1 MDTIREVPT
10 PVTPTG
16 AAAAPVDGDPADLA
30 ADSSTDAAIEAR
42 REPPI
47 EGHGTLAQLLRRM
60 RHQTDFP
67 AMSESVVRVQTL
79 ASSETES
86 LNGLTNEILKDVA
99 LTQKLLRLVNS
110 AQFAHPGGGI
120 STVSRAVSLIG
131 FAGIRNLALSLL
143 LLEHMQDK
151 VHAQQLRTEFLRSLL
166 AASLASDLCTV
177 AQEGEEAFIGA
188 LFQNLGR
195 MLAGF
200 YLPDEATRI
209 REAVA
214 AGQTEVAAAHQVLR
228 LDYETLGL
236 GVARVWGLP
245 GPIQRL
251 MSRPVGRPPMRMPAD
266 RAERLRWLVLAANDA
281 ADAVLAHDDNDLPTK
296 LQRLSQQYAASL
308 GLDAEH
314 VVQSVHQARDRLA
327 QTAEALGIVVLPH
340 TPAAR
345 LAHRLPEPDAQ
356 PAHRD
361 HAGQPSADAPDALN
375 GLKLEATRP
384 PPQGPAPGAEA
395 MALGLLSTGIQDVTQ
410 ALADGGALNDV
421 LRMVLETLF
430 RALRCRRVLLCLRD
444 GSGQQLVGRMGLGEE
459 AIDIAR
465 RFRLP
470 LHGST
475 DLFALVCNKGVDTLI
490 SDASA
495 PNVAQRLPVWYREQ
509 IGAPC
514 FLLLPLQL
522 KGAPLGLLYADT
534 DEPGAITLSEQ
545 QLALVKTLRNQAVMA
560 FRQAR

>member
-1 MDTIREVPT
+1 MSSNT
-10 PVTPTG
+10 PDATAP
-16 AAAAPVDGDPADLA
+16 AAAVAPGDAGTDGA
-30 ADSSTDAAIEAR
+30 
-42 REPPI
+42 PP
-47 EGHGTLAQLLRRM
+47 EGAGTLADLLRRM

-67 AMSESVVRVQTL
+67 AMSESIVRVQAL

-86 LNGLTNEILKDVA
+86 LNSLTNEILKDVA

-110 AQFAHPGGGI
+110 AQFAHAGGGI

-151 VHAQQLRTEFLRSLL
+151 AHAQQLRTEFLRSLL

-177 AQEGEEAFIGA
+177 VREGEEAFIGA

-200 YLPDEATRI
+200 YLPDEAR
-209 REAVA
+209 RVRDAVA
-214 AGQTEVAAAHQVLR
+214 AGETEAAAALKVLR
-228 LDYETLGL
+228 LDYEALGL
-236 GVARVWGLP
+236 GVARAWGLP

-251 MSRPVGRPPMRMPAD
+251 MSRPAGRPPLRMPAD
-266 RAERLRWLVLAANDA
+266 NAERLRWLVLAANDA
-281 ADAVLAHDDNDLPTK
+281 ADAVLAHDEKALPPK
-296 LQRLSQQYAASL
+296 LERLAQQYAASL

-314 VVQSVHQARDRLA
+314 VVHSVHQARDRLA
-327 QTAEALGIVVLPH
+327 QTAEALGIVVLPKS
-340 TPAAR
+340 PAAR
-345 LAHRLPEPDAQ
+345 LAQRLPPKDAAAQEGADHPVVDAQ
-356 PAHRD
+356 DTLGGLALSASEPEPQA
-361 HAGQPSADAPDALN
+361 AAPTADAIAV
-375 GLKLEATRP
+375 
-384 PPQGPAPGAEA
+384 
-395 MALGLLSTGIQDVTQ
+395 GLLSTGIQDVTQ

-430 RALRCRRVLLCLRD
+430 RSLGCRRVLLCLRD
-444 GSGQQLVGRMGLGEE
+444 ASGQQLLGRMGLGED
-459 AIDIAR
+459 ATDVAR
-465 RFRLP
+465 RFKLP
-470 LHGST
+470 LQGAN

-495 PNVAQRLPVWYREQ
+495 PNVAQRLPAWYREQ
-509 IGAPC
+509 IAAPC

-522 KGAPLGLLYADT
+522 KGAPLGLIYADT
-534 DEPGAITLSEQ
+534 ATAGAIALGEQ
-545 QLALVKTLRNQAVMA
+545 PLALVKTLRNQAVMA

>member
-1 MDTIREVPT
+1 MNTRPDPT
-10 PVTPTG
+10 AP
-16 AAAAPVDGDPADLA
+16 AAAVVIDGVGL
-30 ADSSTDAAIEAR
+30 TDV
-42 REPPI
+42 PLV
-47 EGHGTLAQLLRRM
+47 GSGTLAELLRRM

-67 AMSESVVRVQTL
+67 AMSESIVRVQTL

-86 LNGLTNEILKDVA
+86 LNALTNEILKDVA

-110 AQFAHPGGGI
+110 AQFAHSGGGI

-151 VHAQQLRTEFLRSLL
+151 AHAQQLRTEFLRSLL

-177 AQEGEEAFIGA
+177 VHEGEEAFIGA

-195 MLAGF
+195 MLAGY
-200 YLPDEATRI
+200 YLPDEAR
-209 REAVA
+209 RVRDAVV
-214 AGQTEVAAAHQVLR
+214 AGQTEVSAATQVLR

-236 GVARVWGLP
+236 GVARAWGLP

-251 MSRPVGRPPMRMPAD
+251 MSRPVGRPPARMPAD
-266 RAERLRWLVLAANDA
+266 HAERLRWLVLAANEA
-281 ADAVLAHDDNDLPTK
+281 ADAVLAHGDQVLPQK
-296 LQRLSQQYAASL
+296 LERLAHQYAASL
-308 GLDAEH
+308 GLDANR

-327 QTAEALGIVVLPH
+327 QTAEVLGIVVVPH

-345 LAHRLPEPDAQ
+345 LAQRLPEPQADATLAVDEVTSTVDAQ
-356 PAHRD
+356 DSMSGLLAFNAVEPEP
-361 HAGQPSADAPDALN
+361 HA
-375 GLKLEATRP
+375 
-384 PPQGPAPGAEA
+384 PAPTPENIS
-395 MALGLLSTGIQDVTQ
+395 LGLLSTGIQDVTQ

-430 RALRCRRVLLCLRD
+430 RALGCRRVLLCLRD
-444 GSGQQLVGRMGLGEE
+444 ATGQQLLGRMGLGEDAAE
-459 AIDIAR
+459 IAR
-465 RFRLP
+465 CFKLP
-470 LHGST
+470 LQGGN

-490 SDASA
+490 SDARA
-495 PNVAQRLPVWYREQ
+495 PNVAQRLPAWYREQ

-522 KGAPLGLLYADT
+522 KGAPLGLIYADT
-534 DEPGAITLSEQ
+534 AVAGAITLGEQ
-545 QLALVKTLRNQAVMA
+545 PLALVKTLRNQAVMA

>member
-1 MDTIREVPT
+1 MDTT
-10 PVTPTG
+10 SDST
-16 AAAAPVDGDPADLA
+16 APAEAVAPGDA
-30 ADSSTDAAIEAR
+30 STDR
-42 REPPI
+42 PPV
-47 EGHGTLAQLLRRM
+47 EGAGALADLLRRM

-67 AMSESVVRVQTL
+67 AMSESIVRVQAL

-86 LNGLTNEILKDVA
+86 LNSLTNEILKDVA

-110 AQFAHPGGGI
+110 AQFAHASGGI

-151 VHAQQLRTEFLRSLL
+151 AHAQQLRTEFLRSLL

-177 AQEGEEAFIGA
+177 VREGEEAFIGA

-200 YLPDEATRI
+200 YLPDEAR
-209 REAVA
+209 RVRDAVA
-214 AGQTEVAAAHQVLR
+214 AGTAEPAAALKVLR
-228 LDYETLGL
+228 LDYEALGL
-236 GVARVWGLP
+236 GVARAWGLP

-251 MSRPVGRPPMRMPAD
+251 MSRPVGRPPVRMPAD
-266 RAERLRWLVLAANDA
+266 NAERLRWLVLAANDA
-281 ADAVLAHDDNDLPTK
+281 ADAVLAHDEKALPPK
-296 LQRLSQQYAASL
+296 LERLAQQYAASL

-314 VVQSVHQARDRLA
+314 VVHSVHQARDRLA
-327 QTAEALGIVVLPH
+327 QTAEALGIAVLAQ

-345 LAHRLPEPDAQ
+345 LAHRLPPKDAAAADPDGA
-356 PAHRD
+356 D
-361 HAGQPSADAPDALN
+361 HPVVDAPDTLSGLALSASPAEP
-375 GLKLEATRP
+375 EA
-384 PPQGPAPGAEA
+384 PAPTADA
-395 MALGLLSTGIQDVTQ
+395 IAVGLLSTGIQDVTQ

-430 RALRCRRVLLCLRD
+430 RALGCRRVLLCLRD
-444 GSGQQLVGRMGLGEE
+444 ASGQQLLGRMGLGEDATE
-459 AIDIAR
+459 VAR
-465 RFRLP
+465 RFKLS
-470 LHGST
+470 LQGSN
-475 DLFALVCNKGVDTLI
+475 DLFALVCTKGVDTLI

-495 PNVAQRLPVWYREQ
+495 PNVAQRLPNWYREQ
-509 IGAPC
+509 IAAPC

-522 KGAPLGLLYADT
+522 KGAPLGLIYADT
-534 DEPGAITLSEQ
+534 ATAGAIALGEQ
-545 QLALVKTLRNQAVMA
+545 PLALVKTLRNQAVMA

>member
-1 MDTIREVPT
+1 MNTSGVPSA
-10 PVTPTG
+10 P
-16 AAAAPVDGDPADLA
+16 AAAEA
-30 ADSSTDAAIEAR
+30 AELPLQGTD
-42 REPPI
+42 
-47 EGHGTLAQLLRRM
+47 TLSDLLRRM

-67 AMSESVVRVQTL
+67 AMSESIVRVQAL

-110 AQFAHPGGGI
+110 AQFAHASGGI

-151 VHAQQLRTEFLRSLL
+151 AHAQQLRTEFLRSLL

-177 AQEGEEAFIGA
+177 VRDGEEAFIGA

-200 YLPDEATRI
+200 YLPDEAKRV

-214 AGQTEVAAAHQVLR
+214 AGDTETAAALKVLR
-228 LDYETLGL
+228 LDYESLGL
-236 GVARVWGLP
+236 GVARAWGLP

-251 MSRPVGRPPMRMPAD
+251 MSRPVGRAPARMPAD
-266 RAERLRWLVLAANDA
+266 NAERLRWLVLAANDA
-281 ADAVLAHDDNDLPTK
+281 ADAVLAHDEKALPPK
-296 LQRLSQQYAASL
+296 LERLAQQYAASL
-308 GLDAEH
+308 GLEAEH
-314 VVQSVHQARDRLA
+314 VVHSVHQARDRLA
-327 QTAEALGIVVLPH
+327 QTAEALGIAVVPQS
-340 TPAAR
+340 PAAR
-345 LAHRLPEPDAQ
+345 LARRFPPKEASADERDGDRLHGE
-356 PAHRD
+356 
-361 HAGQPSADAPDALN
+361 DAPDTLS
-375 GLKLEATRP
+375 GLTLSASPAHPQAT
-384 PPQGPAPGAEA
+384 APTAEA
-395 MALGLLSTGIQDVTQ
+395 IAVGLLSTGIQDVTQ

-430 RALRCRRVLLCLRD
+430 RALGCRRVLLCLRD
-444 GSGQQLVGRMGLGEE
+444 GSGQQLLGRMGLGEE
-459 AIDIAR
+459 ATDVAR
-465 RFRLP
+465 RFKLP
-470 LHGST
+470 LQGAN

-495 PNVAQRLPVWYREQ
+495 PNVAQRLPAWYREQ
-509 IGAPC
+509 IAAPC
-514 FLLLPLQL
+514 FLLLPMQL
-522 KGAPLGLLYADT
+522 KGVPLGLIYADT
-534 DEPGAITLSEQ
+534 ATPGAIALGEQ
-545 QLALVKTLRNQAVMA
+545 PLALVKTLRNQAVMA

>member
-1 MDTIREVPT
+1 MGSLT
-10 PVTPTG
+10 PDSTAAA
-16 AAAAPVDGDPADLA
+16 AAAAPGDAGADGALA
-30 ADSSTDAAIEAR
+30 
-42 REPPI
+42 
-47 EGHGTLAQLLRRM
+47 EGAGTLADLLRRM

-67 AMSESVVRVQTL
+67 AMSESIVRVQAL

-86 LNGLTNEILKDVA
+86 LNSLTNEILKDVA

-110 AQFAHPGGGI
+110 AQFAHASGGI

-151 VHAQQLRTEFLRSLL
+151 AHAQQLRTEFLRSLL

-177 AQEGEEAFIGA
+177 VREGEEAFIGA

-200 YLPDEATRI
+200 YLPEEAKRV
-209 REAVA
+209 RDAVA
-214 AGQTEVAAAHQVLR
+214 AGETEAAAALKVLR
-228 LDYETLGL
+228 LDYEALGL
-236 GVARVWGLP
+236 GVARAWGLP

-251 MSRPVGRPPMRMPAD
+251 MSRPLGRPPLRMPTD
-266 RAERLRWLVLAANDA
+266 NAERLRWLVLAANDA
-281 ADAVLAHDDNDLPTK
+281 ADAVLAHDEKALPPK
-296 LQRLSQQYAASL
+296 LERLAQQYAASL

-314 VVQSVHQARDRLA
+314 LVHHVHQARDRLA
-327 QTAEALGIVVLPH
+327 QTADALGIVVLPKS
-340 TPAAR
+340 PAAR
-345 LAHRLPEPDAQ
+345 LAHRLPPKESP
-356 PAHRD
+356 PAHD
-361 HAGQPSADAPDALN
+361 DAGPPVLDAPDTLSDLALSAS
-375 GLKLEATRP
+375 EP
-384 PPQGPAPGAEA
+384 EPQAAAPTADA
-395 MALGLLSTGIQDVTQ
+395 IAVGLLSTGIQDVTQ

-430 RALRCRRVLLCLRD
+430 RALGCRRVLLCLRD
-444 GSGQQLVGRMGLGEE
+444 ASGQQLLGRMGLGDDATEV
-459 AIDIAR
+459 AR
-465 RFRLP
+465 RFKLP
-470 LHGST
+470 LQGAN

-495 PNVAQRLPVWYREQ
+495 PNVAQRLPAWYREQ
-509 IGAPC
+509 IAAPC

-522 KGAPLGLLYADT
+522 KGAPLGLIYADT
-534 DEPGAITLSEQ
+534 ATAGAIALGEQ
-545 QLALVKTLRNQAVMA
+545 PLALVKTLRNQAVMA

>member
-1 MDTIREVPT
+1 MSTGHHPT
-10 PVTPTG
+10 
-16 AAAAPVDGDPADLA
+16 APVAPGE
-30 ADSSTDAAIEAR
+30 T
-42 REPPI
+42 
-47 EGHGTLAQLLRRM
+47 EGGSQAEQPLEGGGTLAQLLRRM

-67 AMSESVVRVQTL
+67 AMSESIVRVQTL

-110 AQFAHPGGGI
+110 AQFAQTGGGI

-131 FAGIRNLALSLL
+131 FAGIRNLAMSLL

-151 VHAQQLRTEFLRSLL
+151 AHAQQLRTEFLRSLL

-177 AQEGEEAFIGA
+177 AHEGEEAFIGA

-195 MLAGF
+195 MLAGY
-200 YLPDEATRI
+200 YLPDEAKRV
-209 REAVA
+209 RDAVA
-214 AGQTEVAAAHQVLR
+214 AGQTEVAAASQVLR

-236 GVARVWGLP
+236 GVARAWGLP

-251 MSRPVGRPPMRMPAD
+251 MSRPVGRPPGRMPTEH
-266 RAERLRWLVLAANDA
+266 AERLRWLVLAANDA
-281 ADAVLAHDDNDLPTK
+281 ADAVLAHDAKALPLK
-296 LQRLSQQYAASL
+296 LERLAHQYAASL
-308 GLDAEH
+308 GLDAER
-314 VVQSVHQARDRLA
+314 VVQSVHLARDKLA
-327 QTAEALGIVVLPH
+327 QTADVLGIAVLPD

-345 LAHRLPEPDAQ
+345 LAQRLPEPA
-356 PAHRD
+356 
-361 HAGQPSADAPDALN
+361 ADATPAADDAVLPADIAHDSLN
-375 GLKLEATRP
+375 GLALQPAAPEPHA
-384 PPQGPAPGAEA
+384 PAPTPEGI
-395 MALGLLSTGIQDVTQ
+395 ALGLLSTGIQDVTQ

-430 RALRCRRVLLCLRD
+430 RALGCRRVLLCLRD
-444 GSGQQLVGRMGLGEE
+444 ASGQQLQGRMGLGEDAAE
-459 AIDIAR
+459 VAR

-470 LHGST
+470 LQGSD
-475 DLFALVCNKGVDTLI
+475 DLFALVCHKGVDTLI
-490 SDASA
+490 SDATA
-495 PNVAQRLPVWYREQ
+495 PNVAQRLPAWYRDQ

-522 KGAPLGLLYADT
+522 KGAPLGLIYADT
-534 DEPGAITLSEQ
+534 AVAGAITLGEQ
-545 QLALVKTLRNQAVMA
+545 PLALVKTLRNQAVMA